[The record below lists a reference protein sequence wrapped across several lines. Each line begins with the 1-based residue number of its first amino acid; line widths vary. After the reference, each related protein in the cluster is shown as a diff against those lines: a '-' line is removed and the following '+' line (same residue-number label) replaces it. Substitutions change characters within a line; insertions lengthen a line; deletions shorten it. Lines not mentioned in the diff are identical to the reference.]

1 MTAWALRIKAGSKVS
16 PDFNPVCTQRGP
28 YEASEGIYPVGRD
41 KPEEKKD
48 SSRLTGD
55 SIFCIIR
62 PAMEEL
68 SKKQQILQDLKKF
81 ILSKA
86 SIVYIQS
93 DEEDRVESLLKDLTA
108 TFQPKP
114 KLFIWNP
121 FQGLTVEN
129 EKIDNSKN
137 PIEALDRVIQNSEQ
151 AFYLFEGLHSFFTTD
166 LLVPRKLK
174 DLHRSLRNRYATL
187 FIVAPILVVP
197 EELKRDMV
205 VYELPMPDAVEV
217 ERTLMAI
224 ISSTPQASK
233 LTEFLTPEMKD
244 RLVKAAL
251 GLSLDQ
257 VARAFRSA
265 LIGRTTIDPS
275 LIDAVIEEKGQLI
288 RKSGILNLVIN
299 RPGLEDIGGLENLK
313 DWLRKRS
320 KVLSGEGTSFGLQI
334 PKGVLITGLS
344 GCGKSLCAKAFAS
357 FWHIPLLHLDMGRL
371 YDGTIGE
378 PEEALQIAL
387 RTSES
392 VAPCVLWID
401 EIEAGISIQSQKAGG
416 GSQSRVFA
424 SFLTWMQEKTVFVFI
439 AATANVIELLP
450 PEVLRKGR
458 FDQIFFV
465 TLPNVQERRL
475 IFSIHLKKTGADLS
489 QINLDMLVKVSEGF
503 NGAEIEQAVN
513 GAMIEAFNSGRK
525 MNEQDLV
532 ISAGNIVP
540 LSITMREEIG
550 RMERWAYNRAIPASR

>member
-1 MTAWALRIKAGSKVS
+1 
-16 PDFNPVCTQRGP
+16 
-28 YEASEGIYPVGRD
+28 
-41 KPEEKKD
+41 
-48 SSRLTGD
+48 
-55 SIFCIIR
+55 
-62 PAMEEL
+62 MEEP

-81 ILSKA
+81 ILSKT
-86 SIVYIQS
+86 SIVYVLS
-93 DEEDRVESLLKDLTA
+93 DEEDRVESLLKELTS

-121 FQGLTVEN
+121 FYGLTGEN
-129 EKIDNSKN
+129 EKIDDSKN
-137 PIEALDRVIQNSEQ
+137 PFEALDKVIQSTEQ
-151 AFYLFEGLHSFFTTD
+151 ALYLFEGLHSFLKTE
-166 LLVPRKLK
+166 LSLPRKLK

-187 FIVAPILVVP
+187 FIIAPVLVVP

-205 VYELPMPDAVEV
+205 VYELPMPDVNEV
-217 ERTLMAI
+217 ERTLMGI
-224 ISSTPQASK
+224 ISASPQASK
-233 LTEFLTPEMKD
+233 LTESLTPELKD
-244 RLVKAAL
+244 RMVKSAL

-275 LIDAVIEEKGQLI
+275 LIDAVIEEKGQMI
-288 RKSGILNLVIN
+288 RKSGILNLVTH
-299 RPGLEDIGGLENLK
+299 RPALEDIGGLENLK

-320 KVLSGEGTSFGLQI
+320 EILSSEGKSFGLQL

-344 GCGKSLCAKAFAS
+344 GCGKSLCAKVFAS
-357 FWHIPLLHLDMGRL
+357 FWQVPLLHLDMARL
-371 YDGTIGE
+371 YDGTMGE
-378 PEEALQIAL
+378 PEEALQISI
-387 RTSES
+387 RTAES

-416 GSQSRVFA
+416 GTQSRVFA
-424 SFLTWMQEKTVFVFI
+424 SFLTWMQEKNAFVFI

-465 TLPNVQERRL
+465 TLPNAQERKS
-475 IFSIHLKKTGADLS
+475 IFSIHLKKNGADLS

-513 GAMIEAFNSGRK
+513 GAMIEAFNSGRPI
-525 MNEQDLV
+525 NEQDLV
-532 ISAGNIVP
+532 ISGGNIVP
-540 LSITMREEIG
+540 LSTTMREEIG
-550 RMERWAYNRAIPASR
+550 RMERWAYNRAIPASK

>member
-1 MTAWALRIKAGSKVS
+1 MY
-16 PDFNPVCTQRGP
+16 NPTN
-28 YEASEGIYPVGRD
+28 
-41 KPEEKKD
+41 
-48 SSRLTGD
+48 
-55 SIFCIIR
+55 F
-62 PAMEEL
+62 MEET

-81 ILSKA
+81 ILSKT

-93 DEEDRVESLLKDLTA
+93 DEEDRVEDLLKELSA

-114 KLFIWNP
+114 KIFIWNP
-121 FQGLTVEN
+121 FQGLTGEN
-129 EKIDNSKN
+129 EKIENSKN
-137 PIEALDRVIQNSEQ
+137 PIEALDKVIQSTEQ
-151 AFYLFEGLHSFFTTD
+151 AFYLFEGLHPYLRTD
-166 LLVPRKLK
+166 LFLPRKLK
-174 DLHRSLRNRYATL
+174 DLHRALRNRYATL
-187 FIVAPILVVP
+187 FIVAPVLVVP

-205 VYELPMPDAVEV
+205 VYELPMPDATEV
-217 ERTLMAI
+217 EQALMGV
-224 ISSTPQASK
+224 ISASPQASK
-233 LTEFLTPEMKD
+233 LTESLTPELKD
-244 RLVKAAL
+244 RMVKAAL

-265 LIGRTTIDPS
+265 LIGRTAIDAS

-288 RKSGILNLVIN
+288 KKSGILNLVVN
-299 RPGLEDIGGLENLK
+299 RPALEDIGGLENLK
-313 DWLRKRS
+313 DWLKKRS
-320 KVLSGEGTSFGLQI
+320 KVLSGEGKSFGLQL

-357 FWHIPLLHLDMGRL
+357 FWQVPLLHLDMARL

-378 PEEALQIAL
+378 PEEALQVSL
-387 RTSES
+387 RTAES

-416 GSQSRVFA
+416 GTQSRVFA
-424 SFLTWMQEKTVFVFI
+424 SFLTWMQEKSVFVFI

-465 TLPNVQERRL
+465 TLPKAQERKS
-475 IFSIHLKKTGADLS
+475 IFSIHLKKNGAGLS
-489 QINLDMLVKVSEGF
+489 QINLDMLVKVTEGF

-513 GAMIEAFNSGRK
+513 GAMIEAFNSGRP

-540 LSITMREEIG
+540 LSTTMREEMG
-550 RMERWAYNRAIPASR
+550 RMERWAYNRAIPASK

>member
-1 MTAWALRIKAGSKVS
+1 
-16 PDFNPVCTQRGP
+16 
-28 YEASEGIYPVGRD
+28 
-41 KPEEKKD
+41 
-48 SSRLTGD
+48 
-55 SIFCIIR
+55 
-62 PAMEEL
+62 MEES

-86 SIVYIQS
+86 SIVYILS
-93 DEEDRVESLLKDLTA
+93 DEEDRVESLLKDLTS

-121 FQGLTVEN
+121 FQGLTGEDG
-129 EKIDNSKN
+129 KIDDSKN
-137 PIEALDRVIQNSEQ
+137 PIEALDKVIQRTEQ
-151 AFYLFEGLHSFFTTD
+151 ALYLFEGLHSFLKTD
-166 LLVPRKLK
+166 LSLPRKLK

-187 FIVAPILVVP
+187 FIIAPVLVVP

-205 VYELPMPDAVEV
+205 VYELPMPDSIEV
-217 ERTLMAI
+217 ERTLMGILSA
-224 ISSTPQASK
+224 SPQSSK
-233 LTEFLTPEMKD
+233 LTESLTPELKD
-244 RLVKAAL
+244 RMVKSAL

-275 LIDAVIEEKGQLI
+275 LIDAVIEEKGQMI

-299 RPGLEDIGGLENLK
+299 RPALEDIGGLENLK
-313 DWLRKRS
+313 DWLKKRAE
-320 KVLSGEGTSFGLQI
+320 VLSSGGRSFGLQL

-344 GCGKSLCAKAFAS
+344 GCGKSLCAKVFAS
-357 FWHIPLLHLDMGRL
+357 FWQVPLLHLDMARL

-378 PEEALQIAL
+378 PEEALQVSL
-387 RTSES
+387 RTAES

-416 GSQSRVFA
+416 GAQSRVFA
-424 SFLTWMQEKTVFVFI
+424 SFLTWMQEKSAFVFI

-465 TLPNVQERRL
+465 TLPNAQERKS
-475 IFSIHLKKTGADLS
+475 IFSIHLKKNGADLP

-513 GAMIEAFNSGRK
+513 GAMIEAFNSDRPI
-525 MNEQDLV
+525 NEQDLV

-540 LSITMREEIG
+540 LSTTMREEIG
-550 RMERWAYNRAIPASR
+550 RMERWAYNRAIPASK